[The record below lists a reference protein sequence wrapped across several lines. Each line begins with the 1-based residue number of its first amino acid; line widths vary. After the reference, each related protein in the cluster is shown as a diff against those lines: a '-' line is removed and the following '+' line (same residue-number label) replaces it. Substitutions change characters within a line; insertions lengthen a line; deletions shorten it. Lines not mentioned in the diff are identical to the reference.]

1 MGRDIRERSSMAAD
15 GNAPADCCI
24 PAGVWWKGAIGG
36 MVLPDSDGLLF
47 PGPASVFICPL
58 LAVRM

>member
-1 MGRDIRERSSMAAD
+1 MAAD